1 MHDGHTSHVN
11 CQIIVHYMKHYSV
24 TLLFLEMD
32 VGQPKNKNEGING
45 RKSYQQVFSIPKNIN

>member
-1 MHDGHTSHVN
+1 
-11 CQIIVHYMKHYSV
+11 MKHYSV

-45 RKSYQQVFSIPKNIN
+45 RRSYQQVFSIPKNIN